1 VVELVALPL
10 LEQIIL
16 ELQVV
21 PQLFQQSHQLVV
33 AEVEHIMQQGLMEDL
48 VVVAEELEIL
58 GAQLADELEEQ
69 EIRPL

>member
-1 VVELVALPL
+1 
-10 LEQIIL
+10 
-16 ELQVV
+16 
-21 PQLFQQSHQLVV
+21 
-33 AEVEHIMQQGLMEDL
+33 MEDL